1 MLKKSILTGFICL
14 LIAGSLLAQT
24 EKPLPADKVM
34 KAAYAQSKETGKNVF
49 LIFHAT
55 WCTWCKKLDK
65 AMQSNELK
73 KIFEDNFIIVHLDVM
88 ERGGEKIA
96 EFENPGGKK
105 LMDKLGGA
113 KSGVPFFAII
123 KADGK
128 SLGNSNVMPKK
139 QNIGYPGTI
148 KEIAEFMGLIKTG
161 APKISKEQFKT
172 MLMYFIENSPGL
184 M

>member
-1 MLKKSILTGFICL
+1 MLKKSILSGLICL
-14 LIAGSLLAQT
+14 FLAGSVFAQT

-34 KAAYAQSKETGKNVF
+34 EAAYAKSKETGKNVF

-65 AMQSNELK
+65 AMQSEQLQ
-73 KIFEDNFIIVHLDVM
+73 KIFDDNFIIVHLDVM
-88 ERGGEKIA
+88 ERGEKIA
-96 EFENPGGKK
+96 QFENPGGKE

-113 KSGVPFFAII
+113 KSGVPFFAFIS
-123 KADGK
+123 ADGK
-128 SLGNSNVMPKK
+128 SLGDSNVMPGN

-148 KEIAEFMGLIKTG
+148 KEIAEFMGLIKIG

-172 MLMYFIENSPGL
+172 MLLYFIENSPGL